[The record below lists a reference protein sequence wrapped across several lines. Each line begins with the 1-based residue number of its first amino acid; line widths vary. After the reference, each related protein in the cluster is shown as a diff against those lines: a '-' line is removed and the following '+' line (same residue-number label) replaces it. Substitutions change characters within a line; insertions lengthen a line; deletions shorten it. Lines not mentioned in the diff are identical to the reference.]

1 LPPQFTPRLLWTILA
16 ISLLLTGGLA
26 IDASPW
32 LRGGWGWRWQYA
44 VPAFPR
50 FWPLL
55 LLTSVYVVLVVL
67 AERRFRQSP
76 HSFANPVVALV
87 GFGLA
92 TVLVQLAILHLT
104 NPSPISELFRRTV
117 SPNSGG
123 FFNVTV
129 EVEDIGDY
137 LRKFPQLM
145 PNWPAHPQRHPPGV
159 PLIFLGWRKLL
170 EYSPAIADKLARFV
184 RPDQCNNYNL
194 MFFNNP
200 QLASA
205 WAGMLLPG
213 LAALLV
219 WPVYEL
225 GKRVYGLRVGW
236 WAAAWVPLL
245 PALVVF
251 VPQWN
256 QFYPVLT
263 TAAVLAFWEGI
274 RGRRLALTF
283 LAGVLMSVSTF
294 LSFTNLIVFGPLGL
308 LFLSQ
313 SYHRYRSEGGVDARH
328 IVLDLGVFGLGAGI
342 LWLGYWLWTGV
353 APLDVWQAASAVH
366 LELERPYWPW
376 LVLHLQ
382 DFFSFGGWILAGL
395 FLLGFFA
402 TCRRF
407 REGLG
412 DNLAFALGVSVI
424 LLDVSGLSRAE
435 VSRVWLPYLPLM
447 AVTAAAAL
455 DQIKKPGSAFGL
467 VTAALALNLLAVG
480 GFLRPIDPEMI
491 DPPLIP
497 PAEPASHAVP
507 INARFGDLAYLEGY
521 RLTQSINQDGQHALE
536 LVLNWRALARSD
548 QVYYVFVHF
557 FAPNGE
563 RVAQSD
569 DIPAQQGYPTTCWR
583 VGQRLGDSYL
593 ITLPPESPRGSY
605 AMKVG
610 LYLLDSGKRLT
621 VYREGIAESDF
632 VQVRNVLVIGQQGAS
647 E

>member
-1 LPPQFTPRLLWTILA
+1 
-16 ISLLLTGGLA
+16 
-26 IDASPW
+26 
-32 LRGGWGWRWQYA
+32 
-44 VPAFPR
+44 
-50 FWPLL
+50 
-55 LLTSVYVVLVVL
+55 
-67 AERRFRQSP
+67 
-76 HSFANPVVALV
+76 
-87 GFGLA
+87 
-92 TVLVQLAILHLT
+92 
-104 NPSPISELFRRTV
+104 
-117 SPNSGG
+117 
-123 FFNVTV
+123 
-129 EVEDIGDY
+129 
-137 LRKFPQLM
+137 
-145 PNWPAHPQRHPPGV
+145 
-159 PLIFLGWRKLL
+159 
-170 EYSPAIADKLARFV
+170 
-184 RPDQCNNYNL
+184 
-194 MFFNNP
+194 
-200 QLASA
+200 
-205 WAGMLLPG
+205 
-213 LAALLV
+213 
-219 WPVYEL
+219 
-225 GKRVYGLRVGW
+225 
-236 WAAAWVPLL
+236 
-245 PALVVF
+245 
-251 VPQWN
+251 
-256 QFYPVLT
+256 
-263 TAAVLAFWEGI
+263 
-274 RGRRLALTF
+274 
-283 LAGVLMSVSTF
+283 
-294 LSFTNLIVFGPLGL
+294 
-308 LFLSQ
+308 
-313 SYHRYRSEGGVDARH
+313 
-328 IVLDLGVFGLGAGI
+328 
-342 LWLGYWLWTGV
+342 
-353 APLDVWQAASAVH
+353 
-366 LELERPYWPW
+366 LERPYWPW

-632 VQVRNVLVIGQQGAS
+632 VQVRNVLVIGQKGAS